1 MFMTGGVPGGGS
13 VIGDPLEKATL
24 NALGWNLTKADA
36 VVPGKKSGAVG
47 GKEFPA
53 MKIFTR
59 HHFSSSLKRSGN

>member
-1 MFMTGGVPGGGS
+1 MTGGVPGGGS

-53 MKIFTR
+53 M
-59 HHFSSSLKRSGN
+59 